1 MEQWISKETLVWI
14 SIGSGLGLLI
24 GAIAIPFMVIQMP
37 EDSFS
42 NAKRQNW
49 LDRKPAMVRVPLL
62 ILKNLL
68 ALVLILLGI
77 AMLVLPGQG
86 ILSILLGVMLAD
98 FPGKLKLLQW
108 ILARPKVMESLNWLR
123 RKFRRRPLQTPSRK
137 LTA

>member
-1 MEQWISKETLVWI
+1 MVAA
-14 SIGSGLGLLI
+14 LGLLI

-77 AMLVLPGQG
+77 AMLVWVGLLARLQVLEAARHDLREAAGAGATPVEAADQPPVDKH
-86 ILSILLGVMLAD
+86 LVPLVEVPQALLADLGVPRD
-98 FPGKLKLLQW
+98 DRQ
-108 ILARPKVMESLNWLR
+108 RE
-123 RKFRRRPLQTPSRK
+123 
-137 LTA
+137 

>member
-1 MEQWISKETLVWI
+1 MEQLISNETLVWI
-14 SIGSGLGLLI
+14 SIGSGIGLLI
-24 GAIAIPFMVIQMP
+24 GAIAIPWMVIQMP

-42 NAKRQNW
+42 NANRQNW
-49 LDRKPAMVRVPLL
+49 LDRKPAMVRIPLL

-68 ALVLILLGI
+68 ALVLILLGV

-98 FPGKLKLLQW
+98 FPGKLKLQQW
-108 ILARPKVMESLNWLR
+108 ILAQPKVMESLNWLR

>member
-14 SIGSGLGLLI
+14 SIGSGIGLVI
-24 GAIAIPFMVIQMP
+24 GAIAIPWMVIQMP

-98 FPGKLKLLQW
+98 FPGKLKLQQW

-123 RKFRRRPLQTPSRK
+123 RKFRRRSLHTPSRK

>member
-1 MEQWISKETLVWI
+1 MEQWISKETLGWI
-14 SIGSGLGLLI
+14 SIGSGIGLLI
-24 GAIAIPFMVIQMP
+24 GAIAIPWMVIQMP

-98 FPGKLKLLQW
+98 FPGKLKLQQW

-123 RKFRRRPLQTPSRK
+123 RKFRRRPLHTPSRK